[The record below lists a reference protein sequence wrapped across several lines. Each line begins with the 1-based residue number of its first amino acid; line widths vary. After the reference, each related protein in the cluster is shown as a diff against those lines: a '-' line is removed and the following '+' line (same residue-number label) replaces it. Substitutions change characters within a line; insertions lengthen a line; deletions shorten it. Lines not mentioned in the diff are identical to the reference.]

1 MTSARWTLVAPN
13 RVVPLVFIAPTPT
26 DPHSPATSSPPASR
40 KTLAS
45 TRLTPSRNATG
56 GGAPA
61 ARVIGAQ
68 ATSSAGTARAPAGSG
83 ASTASGSGASMPYD
97 VPYSGLHASTHM
109 RPVMVGIVLSGTDNH
124 RAILE
129 SAREFFAAGRL
140 LPVSDPPRGR
150 FGAKIRG
157 SIMDAMPAM
166 RSIWNGAITFGL
178 ISIPVRLFTAV

>member
-56 GGAPA
+56 GSSPVAG
-61 ARVIGAQ
+61 VIGAQ
-68 ATSSAGTARAPAGSG
+68 GTSSAGTAWASG
-83 ASTASGSGASMPYD
+83 ASAASGSGASMPYD

-109 RPVMVGIVLSGTDNH
+109 RPVMVGIVLTGTDNH

-129 SAREFFAAGRL
+129 SAREFFPAGRL
-140 LPVSDPPRGR
+140 LPAQARLG
-150 FGAKIRG
+150 
-157 SIMDAMPAM
+157 PA
-166 RSIWNGAITFGL
+166 SGPKSGE
-178 ISIPVRLFTAV
+178 